1 MCFCYYRT
9 GNILITT
16 LRFVRYNLQLI
27 SKTAFMTDSLY
38 LGKIQMNITIKGAPS
53 GLRKNLVTES
63 PLKIIKNAFS
73 STLEA
78 LFFLKLFKFLYARL
92 RAIEIN

>member
-1 MCFCYYRT
+1 
-9 GNILITT
+9 
-16 LRFVRYNLQLI
+16 
-27 SKTAFMTDSLY
+27 MTDSLY
-38 LGKIQMNITIKGAPS
+38 LGKIQMIITIKGALS

-73 STLEA
+73 FTLEA
-78 LFFLKLFKFLYARL
+78 LVFLKLFKFLYARL